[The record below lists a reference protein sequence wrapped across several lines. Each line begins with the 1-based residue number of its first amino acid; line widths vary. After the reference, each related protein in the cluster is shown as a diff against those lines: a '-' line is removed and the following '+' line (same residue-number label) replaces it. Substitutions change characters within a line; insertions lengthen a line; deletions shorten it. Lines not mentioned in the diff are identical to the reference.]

1 MAREIN
7 ELGLGVKVDRREKL
21 SLLCY
26 ADDVVLLAESE
37 EDLQSMLDVVS
48 HWCKQWRLEVNVSKT
63 KVMVFGLEGRKTQRR
78 GAAVGSWKKS
88 RSISTSEC
96 GYPKGAGRRP
106 RTSWPGKPGEQERWR
121 GV

>member
-1 MAREIN
+1 M
-7 ELGLGVKVDRREKL
+7 DRIDRL

-63 KVMVFGLEGRKTQRR
+63 KVMVFGARGTQNTKARCCGRELDEVEEYKYL
-78 GAAVGSWKKS
+78 GVWLS
-88 RSISTSEC
+88 
-96 GYPKGAGRRP
+96 KGGLRKA